1 MNTLR
6 GVSRCRKKAEKSI
19 PPPFERGDKP
29 QSLLFFF
36 ILPHRRAAGCNLSLR
51 SSGVGAKRKERK
63 MKPQNVQ
70 IITNVPLECGT
81 VEKMLEEMPGH
92 TVESMC
98 RTIVNSANRFF
109 EDESNRAEYE
119 AWKKA
124 RQKAIA

>member
-1 MNTLR
+1 
-6 GVSRCRKKAEKSI
+6 
-19 PPPFERGDKP
+19 
-29 QSLLFFF
+29 
-36 ILPHRRAAGCNLSLR
+36 
-51 SSGVGAKRKERK
+51 

-81 VEKMLEEMPGH
+81 VEKMLEEMPEYI
-92 TVESMC
+92 VESMC
-98 RTIVNSANRFF
+98 RTIVNSANRIF

>member
-1 MNTLR
+1 
-6 GVSRCRKKAEKSI
+6 
-19 PPPFERGDKP
+19 
-29 QSLLFFF
+29 
-36 ILPHRRAAGCNLSLR
+36 
-51 SSGVGAKRKERK
+51 
-63 MKPQNVQ
+63 MKPQNAQ
-70 IITNVPLECGT
+70 IITNVPLECGM
-81 VEKMLEEMPGH
+81 VEKMLEEMPGY